1 MYNKDYIFIDNITFH
16 DNNIIYKFLK
26 RWIIYKI
33 IEKINNNHE
42 IIIGKTLPQII
53 VNKFN
58 NSNLNNVNNIISI
71 IENIIFKKYDDIYPT
86 IHFKNIIDYFNELN
100 DDNINEIFIIT
111 SINKDG
117 HFSEDNINS
126 INNFLKNE
134 YISSKINL
142 INISKNKLEEN
153 GNFKNIYNIDFKETK
168 ITKIILNKI
177 FKVTINLNFYK
188 KTFIEKNI
196 NLDNNQELLYLIN
209 ELYKIEKYIYNLIL
223 NDSYNDIELDYIEEN
238 LKINL
243 ISTNIKIKN
252 ILKNYL
258 KSINDSLN
266 LLRNI
271 NFKNIYGN
279 INHKLNDTYIKYIIE
294 FYELIYP
301 KLNNNNYIKN
311 KINLSLINV
320 LENRVIEND
329 NLINKSL
336 DFTNSNLTMTNWLD
350 EYNNYNP
357 FGILIKYKIDKFSH
371 KGIIHGNYNLL
382 YSYPNIIINSVNN
395 NWCSIYDYYQLI
407 QLDLDNRD
415 EYDDYFEDHN
425 NNFNINNFNITDNL
439 LGDSNVLIP
448 IYINK
453 DHWKLLKPLWK
464 YHMSFIHNCYENEYN
479 KKMDNIYFLILL
491 KKLNSIIDKY
501 NSSKNINNNDIILFN
516 YILRTCIQI
525 MIDNKYLNSIKNE
538 HDKYFKILM
547 NDKKSNVN
555 NVFNYIIRL
564 IQLIISNN
572 SINLDL
578 KYYFN
583 KIEKLY
589 FKFFIEYN
597 YKIDFWETYKQSN
610 DENFKKEKLDEIN
623 ENYINEN
630 ICWFNLKNDLTI
642 LNQFIIEIYNKS
654 GFNQYIKI
662 NESNYGFLDN
672 DNQKLSQKHLNDSL
686 INIIDK
692 NQIDISNIKVNIDEF
707 LI

>member
-1 MYNKDYIFIDNITFH
+1 MCNTDYIFVDNITFH

-33 IEKINNNHE
+33 IDIINNNHD
-42 IIIGKTLPQII
+42 IIIGKTIPQII

-58 NSNLNNVNNIISI
+58 NSNLNCVENIVTY
-71 IENIIFKKYDDIYPT
+71 IENIIYKKYDDDTYPT

-100 DDNINEIFIIT
+100 DNNINEIFIIT

-117 HFSEDNINS
+117 HFNENNINS

-134 YISSKINL
+134 NIYNKINL
-142 INISKNKLEEN
+142 INISKNKLQEI

-168 ITKIILNKI
+168 ITNIILNQI
-177 FKVTINLNFYK
+177 FKVIINLNFFNK
-188 KTFIEKNI
+188 NSIEKNI
-196 NLDNNQELLYLIN
+196 NLDNNQELLYLLG
-209 ELYKIEKYIYNLIL
+209 ELHKTEKYIYNLIL
-223 NDSYNDIELDYIEEN
+223 NKSYNDMELNFIEEN

-252 ILKNYL
+252 IFKNYL

-271 NFKNIYGN
+271 NFKNIYDN
-279 INHKLNDTYIKYIIE
+279 INPKFNNTYIKYIIE
-294 FYELIYP
+294 FYEIIYP
-301 KLNNNNYIKN
+301 KLNNNNFIKN
-311 KINLSLINV
+311 KINLSLINIF
-320 LENRVIEND
+320 ENKFLEND
-329 NLINKSL
+329 NFIKKSL

-357 FGILIKYKIDKFSH
+357 FGILIKYKVDKFSY
-371 KGIIHGNYNLL
+371 KGIIHGKINLL
-382 YSYPNIIINSVNN
+382 YSYPNVIINSVNN

-407 QLDLDNRD
+407 QLKLDNKD
-415 EYDDYFEDHN
+415 EYDEYFEDDN

-464 YHMSFIHNCYENEYN
+464 YHLSFIHNCYENEYN
-479 KKMDNIYFLILL
+479 KKMDNIYFLIIL
-491 KKLNSIIDKY
+491 KKLNLIIDKY
-501 NSSKNINNNDIILFN
+501 NSSKQINNNDLILFN

-538 HDKYFKILM
+538 HEKYFKILM

-572 SINLDL
+572 SININLND
-578 KYYFN
+578 YFN

-589 FKFFIEYN
+589 LKFFIEQY
-597 YKIDFWETYKQSN
+597 YKIDFWEMFNQSN
-610 DENFKKEKLDEIN
+610 DEKLKKEKLDEIN
-623 ENYINEN
+623 KNYINEN
-630 ICWFNLKNDLTI
+630 IYWFNLKNDLTI

-672 DNQKLSQKHLNDSL
+672 NKKLSQKHFNNTLAHIVNNNKTDMTDF
-686 INIIDK
+686 I
-692 NQIDISNIKVNIDEF
+692 VNIDEY
-707 LI
+707 II

>member
-1 MYNKDYIFIDNITFH
+1 MCNTDYIFVDNITFH

-33 IEKINNNHE
+33 IDIINNNHD
-42 IIIGKTLPQII
+42 IIIGKTIPQII

-58 NSNLNNVNNIISI
+58 NSNLNCVENIVTY
-71 IENIIFKKYDDIYPT
+71 IENIIYKKYDDDTYPT

-100 DDNINEIFIIT
+100 DNNINEIFIIT

-117 HFSEDNINS
+117 HFNENNINS

-134 YISSKINL
+134 NIYNKINL
-142 INISKNKLEEN
+142 INISKNKLQEI

-168 ITKIILNKI
+168 ITNIILNQI
-177 FKVTINLNFYK
+177 FKVIINLNFFNK
-188 KTFIEKNI
+188 NSIEKNI
-196 NLDNNQELLYLIN
+196 NLDNNQELLYLLG
-209 ELYKIEKYIYNLIL
+209 ELHKTEKYIYNLIL
-223 NDSYNDIELDYIEEN
+223 NKSYNDMELNFIEEN

-252 ILKNYL
+252 IFKNYL

-271 NFKNIYGN
+271 NFKNIYDN
-279 INHKLNDTYIKYIIE
+279 INRKFNNTYIKYIIE
-294 FYELIYP
+294 FYEIIYP
-301 KLNNNNYIKN
+301 KLNNNNFIKN
-311 KINLSLINV
+311 KINLSLINIF
-320 LENRVIEND
+320 ENKFLEND
-329 NLINKSL
+329 NFIKKSL

-357 FGILIKYKIDKFSH
+357 FGILIKYKVDKFSY
-371 KGIIHGNYNLL
+371 KGIIHGKINLL
-382 YSYPNIIINSVNN
+382 YSYPNVIINSVNN

-407 QLDLDNRD
+407 QLKLDNKD
-415 EYDDYFEDHN
+415 EYDEYFEDDN

-464 YHMSFIHNCYENEYN
+464 YHLSFIHNCYENEYN
-479 KKMDNIYFLILL
+479 KKMDNIYFLIIL
-491 KKLNSIIDKY
+491 KKLNLIIDKY
-501 NSSKNINNNDIILFN
+501 NSSKQINNNDLILFN

-538 HDKYFKILM
+538 HEKYFKILM

-572 SINLDL
+572 SININLND
-578 KYYFN
+578 YFN

-589 FKFFIEYN
+589 LKFFIEQY
-597 YKIDFWETYKQSN
+597 YKIDFWEMFNQSN
-610 DENFKKEKLDEIN
+610 DEKLKKEKLDEIN
-623 ENYINEN
+623 KNYINEN
-630 ICWFNLKNDLTI
+630 IYWFNLKNDLTI

-672 DNQKLSQKHLNDSL
+672 NKKLSQKHFNNTLAHIVNNNKTDMTDF
-686 INIIDK
+686 I
-692 NQIDISNIKVNIDEF
+692 VNIDEY
-707 LI
+707 II

>member
-1 MYNKDYIFIDNITFH
+1 MCNTDYIFVDNITFH

-33 IEKINNNHE
+33 IDIINNNHD
-42 IIIGKTLPQII
+42 IIIGKTIPQII

-58 NSNLNNVNNIISI
+58 NSNLNCVENIVTY
-71 IENIIFKKYDDIYPT
+71 IENIIYKKYDDDTYPT

-100 DDNINEIFIIT
+100 DNNINEIFIIT

-117 HFSEDNINS
+117 HFNENNINS

-134 YISSKINL
+134 NIYNKINL
-142 INISKNKLEEN
+142 INISKNKLQEI

-168 ITKIILNKI
+168 ITNIILNQI
-177 FKVTINLNFYK
+177 FKVIINLNFFNK
-188 KTFIEKNI
+188 NSIEKNI
-196 NLDNNQELLYLIN
+196 NLDNNQELLYLLG
-209 ELYKIEKYIYNLIL
+209 ELHKTEKYIYNLIL
-223 NDSYNDIELDYIEEN
+223 NKSYNDMELNFIEEN

-252 ILKNYL
+252 IFKNYL

-271 NFKNIYGN
+271 NFKNIYDN
-279 INHKLNDTYIKYIIE
+279 INPKFNNTYIKYIIE
-294 FYELIYP
+294 FYEIIYP
-301 KLNNNNYIKN
+301 KLNNNNFIKN
-311 KINLSLINV
+311 KINLSLINIF
-320 LENRVIEND
+320 ENKFLEND
-329 NLINKSL
+329 NFIKKSL

-357 FGILIKYKIDKFSH
+357 FGILIKYKVDKFSY
-371 KGIIHGNYNLL
+371 KGIIHGKINLL
-382 YSYPNIIINSVNN
+382 YSYPNVIINSVNN

-407 QLDLDNRD
+407 QLKLDNKD
-415 EYDDYFEDHN
+415 EYDEYFEDDN

-464 YHMSFIHNCYENEYN
+464 YHLSFIHNCYENEYN
-479 KKMDNIYFLILL
+479 KKMDNIYFLIIL
-491 KKLNSIIDKY
+491 KKLNLIIDKY
-501 NSSKNINNNDIILFN
+501 NSSKQINNAG
-516 YILRTCIQI
+516 
-525 MIDNKYLNSIKNE
+525 KN
-538 HDKYFKILM
+538 FKKFYWQILM

-572 SINLDL
+572 SININLND
-578 KYYFN
+578 YFN

-589 FKFFIEYN
+589 LKFFIEQY
-597 YKIDFWETYKQSN
+597 YKIDFWEMFNQSN
-610 DENFKKEKLDEIN
+610 DEKLKKEKLDEIN
-623 ENYINEN
+623 KNYINEN
-630 ICWFNLKNDLTI
+630 IYWFNLKNDLTI

-672 DNQKLSQKHLNDSL
+672 NKKLSQKHFNNTLAHIVNNNKTDMTDF
-686 INIIDK
+686 I
-692 NQIDISNIKVNIDEF
+692 VNIDEY
-707 LI
+707 II